1 MSRFLSPA
9 DLLDLTGYT
18 RRDAQ
23 ARWLAEHGYKFDLRA
38 DGSPAVLW
46 AQVEARQAVKAGAR
60 VARVP
65 DFEALPS

>member
-9 DLLDLTGYT
+9 DLLDLTGY
-18 RRDAQ
+18 RVKSAQ
-23 ARWLAEHGYKFDLRA
+23 VRWLVEHGYKCDLRA

-60 VARVP
+60 AAKVP
-65 DFEALPS
+65 DFEAITG